1 MTGFILRR
9 ILNAIPTLIGC
20 SILIFFITQA
30 APGDF
35 LSARL
40 TDPNIRPEA
49 IEALR
54 RNFGLDQPVYQQ
66 YFTWL
71 GNVLQGNFGTSFTY
85 RAPVLEVITPR
96 IINSLYLVLLST
108 LFLYLIAVPLGV
120 YGAVNQYSFGDKLT
134 SVISY
139 FFLGI
144 PSFFFALLAIFV
156 ILQINFATGWG
167 IPVAGMTSSDHDS
180 LSALGKFGD
189 IFSHILIP
197 SIILVLGDIAGLSR
211 FMRGQMLEYLG
222 QDFARTARSKGLK
235 ERVVVYKHTLRN
247 AVIPFVATIG
257 GLLPALFTGAG
268 FVEVVFSYP
277 GITPMFL
284 TAITQQDV
292 FIVSGFL
299 MIAALLLIVGNLL
312 GDILLAVVD
321 PRISYG

>member
-1 MTGFILRR
+1 MTAFILRR
-9 ILNAIPTLIGC
+9 ILNSIPTLLGC
-20 SILIFFITQA
+20 SLLIFFITQA

-54 RNFGLDQPVYQQ
+54 RNFGLDQPIYQQ

-71 GNVLQGNFGTSFTY
+71 GNILQGDFGLSFTY
-85 RAPVLEVITPR
+85 RAPVLEVILPR
-96 IINSLYLVLLST
+96 IVNSLYLVLLAT
-108 LFLYLIAVPLGV
+108 VILYLVAVPFGV
-120 YGAVNQYSFGDKLT
+120 YGAVNQYSLGDKVT

-144 PSFFFALLAIFV
+144 PSFFFALLAIFMIV
-156 ILQINFATGWG
+156 QTNFATGWG
-167 IPVAGMTSSDHDS
+167 IPVAGMTSSNHDS
-180 LSALGKFGD
+180 LSAFGKVGD
-189 IFSHILIP
+189 IAIHIMVPAL
-197 SIILVLGDIAGLSR
+197 ILVLGDVASLSR

-268 FVEVVFSYP
+268 FIEVVFSYP

-284 TAITQQDV
+284 TALTQQDI
-292 FIVSGFL
+292 FIISGFS
-299 MIAALLLIVGNLL
+299 MITAVLLIIGNLL

-321 PRISYG
+321 PRIQYG

>member
-1 MTGFILRR
+1 MIGFILRR
-9 ILNAIPTLIGC
+9 LVNSVPTLFGC
-20 SILIFFITQA
+20 SLLIFFITQA

-71 GNVLQGNFGTSFTY
+71 GNVVQGNFGLSFTY

-96 IINSLYLVLLST
+96 IVNSLYLVLLST

-120 YGAVNQYSFGDKLT
+120 YGAVNQYSFGDKFT

-180 LSALGKFGD
+180 LSALGKVGD

-299 MIAALLLIVGNLL
+299 MIAALLLILGNLL